1 MAAIV
6 AQNPLVTFR
15 LPCGKVSRDSPLNM
29 AKIGIAS
36 AKRDQSPIRSR
47 SSHWR
52 KSPLKPML
60 SRDLTKLLA
69 GRGAPSLS
77 AGLMRCYLIWLTLV
91 TTAPG
96 NIFMTSRRA

>member
-1 MAAIV
+1 MAFCRRREKVMAAIV
-6 AQNPLVTFR
+6 AQNPLVRFG

-47 SSHWR
+47 FSHWR

-60 SRDLTKLLA
+60 SET
-69 GRGAPSLS
+69 
-77 AGLMRCYLIWLTLV
+77 
-91 TTAPG
+91 
-96 NIFMTSRRA
+96 